1 MDLPGTNDGEA
12 QDELVRNQLLS
23 TDLIINVL
31 DASQLFTLT
40 EARNLQYWLI
50 EREITTVIFVVN
62 FLNLLEVEDQIIVM
76 QRARFLAEE
85 FRGNFPDRIN

>member
-1 MDLPGTNDGEA
+1 DLPGTNDGET

-40 EARNLQYWLI
+40 EARNLQHWLI

-62 FLNLLEVEDQIIVM
+62 FLNLLEVKDQIMVM
-76 QRARFLAEE
+76 QRARYLAE
-85 FRGNFPDRIN
+85 